1 MSKVF
6 CVLRNKAFKQKA
18 KQLNISEAA
27 LDRIVFNY
35 INQVG
40 NADAFPPDDYIMSE
54 YSPVNV
60 VSRED
65 LPYALDVWNQLFSE
79 DQTFLSIQEA
89 MDAMAEAQQYFKE
102 EAVVIQPLYGGQ
114 YKVIVGKPQLPTKVP
129 PAKVMFQ
136 KTLESQRGIL
146 ASIKHPFKSW
156 SRNISGQLALLKRK
170 GVDDVI
176 LEQFKLALSQ
186 DPSNANLT
194 PMALFNKIVQQ
205 KVDYIEQA
213 YQEYFNLKAIP
224 ELEDHLAKFLKR
236 YNFEIRKEE
245 MSTLFED
252 GVLGAVDLLNK
263 VIYIAKEGRNAITFP
278 EEFAHAF
285 VELMGAVH
293 KSSYSKDYPTFKD
306 YSFLVDKVE
315 NTSIY
320 KRVFEQYKT
329 TYLDAQGNPDI
340 ETIKKE
346 AIGQALAAAIVDNWK
361 TQHEPEEK
369 GFWAALKRFFNAILN
384 TFKDAEYFSFDTLI
398 NKMADEIVKGD
409 YSRLEKLDA
418 TDYSLVEYSETIRN
432 QNSLDGGLAFGMIKD
447 FSDSGSIITGSLSY
461 RAQGRVYR
469 GQLDG
474 LHDIDMI
481 IPQSVHGIDL
491 HSPELKEALA
501 LCTYRNMR
509 PLKEFLLKHDY
520 FKQIEAKY
528 SKALS
533 ASEQEMM
540 DIKKRAQADGTFMLA
555 PNGKPTNLTE
565 RQWLQVR
572 TKAFKK
578 WFGDWERYAPKNV
591 KSNLIS
597 PEGDINWEYFESII
611 DAYHNGQP
619 DALFSKGRY
628 TLATRPENHFEG
640 EGNTLNHIKFVTQTM
655 LDLFE
660 GKYDMDLPFVSEARA
675 SLKNQKDLMVLA
687 AMFHDAAKPYRHGD
701 IHGWES
707 ADILRDVIGIDYDNR
722 LAEWAIRHHMAMP
735 FSHKADFVA
744 SNLEAV
750 EIAKNMARDAM
761 RIGIDAQTAI
771 NAFVLIN
778 SADIINNRDISVE
791 DNWAK
796 KAQAQGINRYGEDI
810 SVKNV
815 LSIELNEKVKLL
827 KQAFEAVKDEDFGDT
842 AYNYANQERFDYVA
856 FPEGGRQDKK
866 LPYLR
871 NNESNTASKVVDEN
885 GEPLVVYHGSDS
897 KEITSF
903 NINTPNLRAFTSI
916 LDKKFYFMDSKKD
929 ALSYIN
935 EKYETLAYAMQ
946 RYDNVGIDWEGVLG
960 PDSDKDDLIKW
971 YAKELDVSVEDILK
985 ARELMNQYGD
995 VVKRSEDFEDYLYPV
1010 FLNLRNPVI
1019 IDANERQIIDL
1030 TDEEKKA
1037 INKAQD
1043 AIVKRVNE
1051 AVYSSYVGQIVN
1063 DFLTNNP
1070 NNIKSAVSNSGEF
1083 SIQNNDIYD
1092 PIDYQG
1098 SAFSFFNVI
1107 ANSTDDYIT
1116 VSAVYSPYNPELARK
1131 FMSLEGSYN
1140 DRLDK
1145 FTDKERQQIYLFDFF
1160 IKSDD
1165 STPYTTTEDGIK
1177 ISTYQTSFIE
1187 KLKMGR
1193 AKDVFDYQR
1202 WKTYDAYKSKKL
1214 SSKVMYQKQIQ
1225 YNKEQQDAI
1234 DAMAQHIQDVVQ
1246 GKTDQKF
1253 FTLQGKAGTGKT
1265 TCIDGLV
1272 KKYREQTGSMYRPLI
1287 LGGALSWEATNNLKR
1302 KVSNPGRATL
1312 EFKSLASMLG
1322 MIENV
1327 DGEFVKVE
1335 GRTAPA
1341 DLANLII
1348 IDECSQITEEHLDLI
1363 EKAISGRNV
1372 AVIFAGDPGQT
1383 PPIRSKKSRV
1393 ADDELSPVFTDS
1405 SIPKVQLTQR
1415 VRQGEESPLLDYADK
1430 YWNYAMGLTDEFP
1443 TNEGEKSIVTDKG
1456 ALIFQ
1461 RSDVDVIAQTEQLW
1475 YEGRGDDSNPI
1486 GNPYLVRIVPF
1497 RTNTDKAKKAT
1508 TAVYNDRVREL
1519 FYGEKEVATGR
1530 IYNGDSIIFTTNYDQ
1545 KLTNSTLAKVN
1556 KIGEPRP
1563 YELPHLFNSKIINEL
1578 LDSGEIGELNL
1589 QAVMVQDATITY
1601 IGQDGKPTTAT
1612 VTLIVPTAAN
1622 ISNFKSNIS
1631 KIYNTFKSFYYSQD
1645 AALRNLAF
1653 LYKEYRDSV
1662 GQVQFAHSIGVHKAQ
1677 GSTYDVSI
1685 VDANDI
1691 MSISAKNVSLRSK
1704 ARAIYTA
1711 LTRASNVTV
1720 VITDDTNEDTIY
1732 TDIKAINDRIN
1743 QAKKGQAEG
1752 QFVPATEKAYYGK
1765 KVTKKDA
1772 KARVTNSNK
1781 SSAGTQEYT
1790 FLSAEDLKIA
1800 QGDSAGKI
1808 TRKTTKKSEDA
1819 SKKKFASKKQENV
1832 YNEVVGV
1839 LEEAA
1844 SHIEFFGEGDDH
1856 YYEIDGKRTD
1866 YSMSEFATFL
1876 RHDGK
1881 LSKKNIGEWG
1891 TPSGTLGTGADDILR
1906 DYFMGQ
1912 LKDHYPNFTETQL
1925 NRFVNESITK
1935 FKKELERIFGKGYVV
1950 ITDPEILKVAAKIE
1964 YKGTTYSVAGTMDM
1978 LVIDSKGKVN
1988 VVDFKTKRANSEEEY
2003 DQSKI
2008 DQYTFQTSLYL
2019 NSIGVDESKKGRT
2032 VIVQFNQYYPSVAKV
2047 DYARNDKIAG
2057 GKYKGVL
2064 LFREKNAKGNYY
2076 PITEISSY
2084 QDKKGREF
2092 EYSAQDLVRDRNVG
2106 YRAAEFYE
2114 MDETKWQR
2122 LSPKDMSIQ
2131 MTPYVPGTTVFAQ
2144 NKQTAR
2150 STRKKSA
2157 NQEKAAK
2164 TGQGVNNFARYKN
2177 SSVQSEDFYTAVRD
2191 GEITAI
2197 TKALNGDY
2205 FASLKVGD
2213 VLELH
2218 NQNRTKSILV
2228 RITKVNDDDTLA
2240 GFSDAE
2246 WSNWDTRNGINE
2258 QYYNEI
2264 LDGNNNTLAE
2274 FQFEYV
2280 EGSYSEE
2287 DQEESQPEAATQST
2301 TKRQTTAEPSTTGE
2315 TATQINKKKATRG
2328 ASAAMDMYY
2337 NGNQRDEVTS
2347 KSTLMA
2353 IVNGERTATTRH
2365 KHIEFWKRWKRG
2377 DVVELHDK
2385 AGRSILVRITK
2396 AAKALPKNIGRAAI
2410 VSWSKKE
2417 GWSEEYFEEKILP
2430 LLKEGQEVVQVE
2442 FQYIKDSYL
2451 SDKKLETTQPEVQKG
2466 TRKTSAKSTTAAK
2479 DFDSHFTESRG
2490 GYPVRTDENA
2500 EWSDI
2505 TLGMGIDFTTNG
2517 EFRTAEAAGA
2527 IVDRKEK
2534 TIKPAG
2540 KYLQM
2545 EFYIGSPQN
2554 DGELTPNYSAL
2565 DKVVSKAKKLGKPI
2579 KLNIGGNGIYTFKD
2593 STQEDVNEGVLAA
2606 LKYLIDKG
2614 VQIEE
2619 VRSGGQSGVD
2629 EAGILAAQSLG
2640 LPWSVH
2646 APKGWQFLDA
2656 NKKSVYGEEK
2666 FKARFM
2672 SSSQRAATNR
2682 KSTQSQESSDLD
2694 DLEWTKVGDRQIAII
2709 DTDYTKE
2716 TPTDNPD
2723 TDFVFTEN
2731 AQAAAVVYNDTDE
2744 QKRLDDE
2751 YELWYP
2757 GDESNM
2763 FGLKLNVTSKGNQ
2776 SGIRMS
2782 DDSTFNSNA
2791 YGVIVKKFQQNQQGK
2806 FVMEEGFFHDTPE
2819 DRAMFEAYNKRFFDL
2834 LDASDNEY
2842 IVFPQQMALGK
2853 SGLPLE
2859 FAKWLKSELES
2870 RYNLICEIAPAK
2882 VNGFFGLKIRGV
2894 GETVQ
2899 EDEMEFVL
2907 KQRKAREAELES
2919 ARPLATYKSE
2929 FFDLE
2934 FSNDENKF
2942 YTQIATVKPVMDS
2955 DTLGNTVR
2963 DQVKQLLASLPM
2975 SALIQID
2982 SSEIHANT
2990 VLLIEALLKD
3000 KSAHMIPGEGTEVVL
3015 DSNSQAYEFAK
3026 NSKYKDLPFDK
3037 DTGTLTIPK
3046 FTLGYTQQEI
3056 KERQEMDE
3064 LLDSDLFTASE
3075 LRDLSKSAIFRLSA
3089 VISELQADSNN
3100 WDKYFPNKEKVDLTG
3115 MSRVEVIRE
3124 VGLGNLL
3131 AAVRDVFFDF
3141 ESENS
3146 EVSLDIPFEV
3156 LDKMEFIK
3164 NHWQSFIQLGYDV
3177 LARAESIAFDSKH
3190 NVKDIDYVSSYY
3202 DYTEGQTEEEIAEFY
3217 GDSLESW
3224 QVGFRSVGAFSSLS
3238 QLIKNTFYQVYK
3250 VDEQGNPILN
3260 EFGLKESI
3268 SPQELVATLLYFL
3281 KDCRTMSQMITALEE
3296 RQEDTPWV
3304 GQILDKLNSSD
3315 EQFKSQFYT
3324 NFRKYFQKY
3333 AIVYMKKGVPTLKV
3347 INEKESIEQQLV
3359 EFKAKNAVYEQGD
3372 FHLRNQDGTVSKKW
3386 LRELGEVQKALS
3398 SYNSRFTDSRYR
3410 GDKFQ
3415 KRFTAKELDNI
3426 EKQVLSLLDA
3436 LNLEV
3441 PEKVML
3447 RKALFNI
3454 ERFKKLRDSL
3464 GAKGGLLGT
3473 LKNWSEKGITAWE
3486 EQGEEYNNFIQ
3497 DVTNILNI
3505 VFYEKDIQLDSV
3517 SYQHG
3522 KMHYSYVLPSYLS
3535 RTISNLSQEGL
3546 TAQEYGEFMKN
3557 QFRQYGFFYTE
3568 GKAGKEGRYRLG
3580 WLERLKDPKARKAL
3594 KHIVSL
3600 DHLGKEYKEKSP
3612 CEYYSSLLS
3621 HYLYSK
3627 DLAYFRVP
3635 ILGNKPSEEY
3645 IRFEK
3650 ITDNY
3655 EAVITDWLFET
3666 LKQEADR
3673 IRAVKQRAEYA
3684 KKHPEIKIKN
3694 FDGKNGLRFNF
3705 LDFMQPYY
3713 DGTYKS
3719 TQEYQE
3725 ANSDTRKELDKFAK
3739 ILSIYV
3745 DNTRKLTAD
3754 QQTQFP
3760 ELFADVLKLCMENKF
3775 KEALKDYEAVG
3786 FISYRN
3792 GFKVLDHKGVTE
3804 GLLREFFWNDFYA
3817 SINITQIL
3825 LTDIAYYKN
3834 TEDLQKRLPQVH
3846 APGRMAN
3853 IEALDIWDEND
3864 PNAEIRKYTDGYE
3877 RTMYLK
3883 DRIDKADILINLD
3896 KALNNIE
3903 RTIKD
3908 KEELAGFRELRKFIL
3923 ETFSKVN
3930 MTDAQ
3935 GYSCPTSYRK
3945 KLAIFGD
3952 WTKEMETLYRKLIS
3966 DEAMTGEDIAQAI
3979 NVLWEPLKP
3988 FVYSQ
3993 IPKPGYNSVLPTI
4006 KVGVQNKNSEYVLL
4020 LAEAI
4025 MRKGN
4030 QPNKLSAIYKFM
4042 EDSQRDASGRPTGKG
4057 IDTIQFESTV
4067 KTGLMG
4073 VIDINGLTTE
4083 EEVYNA
4089 LQTAAGYDRDT
4100 DSYSK
4105 DYVHEIPF
4113 DDYIIQ
4119 QNVPSHFR
4127 KHSQGEGSQ
4136 VRILNVSDIPF
4147 LGENGEPNTISF
4159 DFGVDGEGKPQQHTM
4174 TVQEAIEEYCT
4185 LHAENI
4191 EESGQE
4197 VLRRFNIQAVDSR
4210 ARNIAL
4216 SRVLR
4221 QAILK
4226 DGRLGADMLWAC
4238 DTNKF
4243 GEFNI
4248 PLSDPIHCSRI
4259 QQLLNSIIKNDINK
4273 QKIAGGP
4280 LVQVTSFGTS
4290 DDLQVRYKTTSGQ
4303 ILLTEKEFYS
4313 KSMPTD
4319 YKTNSYKN
4327 PQGYDTYEEYIE
4339 DQSGVAYFEAYV
4351 PIWDEDLIKD
4361 FAGEDNDGNTII
4373 DVEKIR
4379 KKYPKM
4385 LEMMG
4390 YRIPTESKYSMVPI
4404 RVKGFLPV
4412 NSEGIMLPA
4421 EITSFSGSD
4430 FDVDKL
4436 YVMLYKFKRVV
4447 KEMGKESI
4455 VTYEEVTE
4463 GRDGRNNKILSIA
4476 RALLASPYTARQ
4488 FSTPGNFE
4496 TPKKLGYLI
4505 SYVQQ
4510 SNKVTTKSYNE
4521 AKSKD
4526 VDTLKDLNYKSKNL
4540 LFNNVQVQFH
4550 TQNMVAAQLIGVFA
4564 LANVSHAFISLYN
4577 ERCRANNSD
4586 STKKP
4591 MEPAKIH
4598 IPNGYEFTLDGYEM
4612 SGDVIIDDMMTLD
4625 RRDMISSNLAA
4636 LLASSVDAV
4645 KDPILNLININ
4656 MDTVNPIIAL
4666 LRLGFNLEQV
4676 SLLCSQPIIRK
4687 VINEFNVRKAQAGKN
4702 KKVYLST
4709 VISDQLS
4716 ALCDKDDRLKGIHKI
4731 DLSSEDLIAN
4741 LVDQNT
4747 PTSRQVAY
4755 ATLKLWERATEI
4767 AKTFR
4772 NITHMTSYNSI
4783 SSAVGPFAYNT
4794 AMLREKQN
4802 VYKRDSTIL
4811 KGTRAAIN
4819 NPILLSFMK
4828 VADNVEQLILGGNM
4842 AQASDSFNQTFSILS
4857 EALGG
4862 YMEES
4867 TAREFTDFYMA
4878 YFTNTGPSKNVF
4890 TLSADNRGSLLFD
4903 FPKWFAIHKHEF
4915 QDNAF
4920 VRAIRYTEDD
4930 QNELPYLKLETRR
4943 YSYEQ
4948 VEDLKKA
4955 WTQLF
4960 KEGGVKRDLAI
4971 TLAEYCFFRGTF
4983 GFNPMTFI
4991 NLLPSTIKLGLPGYV
5006 ENLQNPSRELTENQK
5021 MAIVIQFLLHH
5032 KELLGRDFGAFSY
5045 YKKQVIQDLGNGR
5058 YKMSMVDPNGPKDRS
5073 LTLKPGAGNLITVF
5087 SGIPYLKVEEDPVA
5101 HTVTLQRVNF
5111 LGGEGLGIEVST
5123 DELVPETIFASG
5135 TEADN
5140 FTGLSEEEFSNPA
5153 YNLSEKQRE
5162 EQLMKQT
5169 FARIY
5174 EEVKSGSSK
5183 RGSNKVII
5191 TSELTEKD
5199 AFKIVKQVI
5208 SKADV
5213 GESLTTQE
5221 VQDRAKKLYEE
5232 TIKTKKE
5239 TNSCG

>member
-18 KQLNISEAA
+18 KQLDISEAA

-40 NADAFPPDDYIMSE
+40 NADAFPPDNYIMSE

-102 EAVVIQPLYGGQ
+102 EAAVIQPLYNGQ

-129 PAKVMFQ
+129 SSKVLFQ
-136 KTLESQRGIL
+136 KTLENQRYIL
-146 ASIKHPFKSW
+146 ASVKHPFKSW
-156 SRNISGQLALLKRK
+156 SRNINGQLALLKRK

-176 LEQFKLALSQ
+176 LEQFRLALSQ
-186 DPSNANLT
+186 DPKNANLT
-194 PMALFNKIVQQ
+194 PAALFNKIVQQ

-224 ELEDHLAKFLKR
+224 ALEQHLENFLKK
-236 YNFEIRKEE
+236 YNFEIRRED

-252 GVLGAVDLLNK
+252 GVLGAIDLLNK
-263 VIYIAKEGRNAITFP
+263 VIYVAKEGRNAITFP

-306 YSFLVDKVE
+306 YSFLFDSVE
-315 NTSIY
+315 HTAIY

-329 TYLDAQGNPDI
+329 TYLNEQGDPDI

-361 TQHEPEEK
+361 AQHEPEEK

-418 TDYSLVEYSETIRN
+418 TDYSLVEYSETIRS
-432 QNSLDGGLAFGMIKD
+432 QNSIDNGLAFGMIKD
-447 FSDSGSIITGSLSY
+447 FSDSGGIITGSLSY

-469 GQLDG
+469 GQMDG

-491 HSPELKEALA
+491 NSEELKNALA
-501 LCTYRNMR
+501 ACSYRNMQ
-509 PLKEFLLKHDY
+509 PLKEYLLKHDY

-540 DIKKRAQADGTFMLA
+540 DIKKKAQANGTFMLA

-572 TKAFKK
+572 TKAFKA
-578 WFGDWERYAPKNV
+578 WFGDWERYAPKNARN
-591 KSNLIS
+591 NLIS
-597 PEGDINWEYFESII
+597 TDGDINWEYFESLM
-611 DAYHNGQP
+611 ANYHNGQP
-619 DALFSKGRY
+619 DSMFSKGRY
-628 TLATRPENHFEG
+628 TLATRPEKHFEG

-707 ADILRDVIGIDYDNR
+707 ADILRDVIGIDYNNR

-744 SNLEAV
+744 SNPEAV
-750 EIAKNMARDAM
+750 EVAKNMARDAM
-761 RIGIDAQTAI
+761 RVGIDAQTAI

-796 KAQAQGINRYGEDI
+796 KAQVQGINRYGEDI

-815 LSIELNEKVKLL
+815 LSIELNEKVALL

-842 AYNYANQERFDYVA
+842 AYNYANQERFDYAA

-866 LPYLR
+866 LPFLH
-871 NNESNTASKVVDEN
+871 NNENNGASKVVDKN

-897 KEITSF
+897 KEIQAFDLS
-903 NINTPNLRAFTSI
+903 TPNLRAFTGT
-916 LDKKFYFMDSKKD
+916 LNKKFYFMDSKKD

-946 RYDNVGIDWEGVLG
+946 RYETAGVDWEEVLG

-1019 IDANERQIIDL
+1019 IDANGRQIIDL
-1030 TDEEKKA
+1030 ADEEKKA
-1037 INKAQD
+1037 VNGAQD
-1043 AIVKRVNE
+1043 VIIKRVNE
-1051 AVYSSYVGQIVN
+1051 AVYSSYVEQIVD
-1063 DFLTNNP
+1063 DFLTDNP

-1098 SAFSFFNVI
+1098 SAFNFFNVI

-1116 VSAVYSPYNPELARK
+1116 VSAVYSPYNPELARR
-1131 FMSLEGSYN
+1131 FMSLEGSYS

-1160 IKSDD
+1160 LKPND
-1165 STPYTTTEDGIK
+1165 STPYITTDDGVRM
-1177 ISTYQTSFIE
+1177 STYQTSFVE

-1225 YNKEQQDAI
+1225 YNKEQQEAI
-1234 DAMAQHIQDVVQ
+1234 DKMAQHIQDVLQ
-1246 GKTDQKF
+1246 GKTDQRF

-1265 TCIDGLV
+1265 TCIDGLI
-1272 KKYREQTGSMYRPLI
+1272 KKYREQTGKI
-1287 LGGALSWEATNNLKR
+1287 LYPTVIGGAISWEATNNLRR
-1302 KVSNPGRATL
+1302 KVSNPGRTNL
-1312 EFKSLASMLG
+1312 EFCSLASMLG
-1322 MIENV
+1322 MVENS
-1327 DGEFVKVE
+1327 DGEFIEAE
-1335 GRTAPA
+1335 GRKK
-1341 DLANLII
+1341 LIENANLVI
-1348 IDECSQITEEHLDLI
+1348 IDECSQINEDQFELI
-1363 EKAISGRNV
+1363 KQIANTNNIP
-1372 AVIFAGDPGQT
+1372 VIFAGDPGQT
-1383 PPIRSKKSRV
+1383 PPIRKENSPIPE
-1393 ADDELSPVFTDS
+1393 DTLSPTFTDT
-1405 SIPKVQLTQR
+1405 SIPRVQLKTR
-1415 VRQGEESPLLDYADK
+1415 VRQGEQSPLLDYADK
-1430 YWNYAMGLTDEFP
+1430 YWNYAMGLSDEFP
-1443 TNEGEKSIVTDKG
+1443 TNEDMKSIINDNG

-1461 RSDVDVIAQTEQLW
+1461 RDSIDIVAQTEQLW
-1475 YEGRGDDSNPI
+1475 HEARGTDDNPI

-1497 RTNTDKAKKAT
+1497 RTDPNKAKKAT
-1508 TAVYNDRVREL
+1508 TLIYNDRVREL
-1519 FYGEKEVATGR
+1519 FYGDKKVSSQQILE
-1530 IYNGDSIIFTTNYDQ
+1530 GDSIVFTANYNDHIS
-1545 KLTNSTLAKVN
+1545 NSTLAKIN
-1556 KIGEPRP
+1556 SISEPEEYTPAEIFDNQEIQRLI
-1563 YELPHLFNSKIINEL
+1563 EE
-1578 LDSGEIGELNL
+1578 GEINPLNL
-1589 QAVMVQDATITY
+1589 APVLMQTAVITF
-1601 IGQDGKPTTAT
+1601 INSEGKTQQTLIKLLVPTTT
-1612 VTLIVPTAAN
+1612 N
-1622 ISNFKSNIS
+1622 IRNYENNRSI
-1631 KIYNTFKSFYYSQD
+1631 IYNTFKPFYGSKD
-1645 AALRNLAF
+1645 RSIRNLAF
-1653 LYKEYRDSV
+1653 LWKNYRDGL
-1662 GQVQFAHSIGVHKAQ
+1662 GQVQFSHSIGVHKAQ
-1677 GSTYDVSI
+1677 GSTYDISI
-1685 VDANDI
+1685 VDVNDI
-1691 MSISAKNVSLRSK
+1691 MQANPKEISLRTK

-1711 LTRASNVTV
+1711 LTRASNVTI

-1752 QFVPATEKAYYGK
+1752 KFVPATEKAYYGS
-1765 KVTKKDA
+1765 KVTKTEA
-1772 KARVTNSNK
+1772 KKRVKNSNTSK
-1781 SSAGTQEYT
+1781 SASSENV
-1790 FLSAEDLKIA
+1790 FLTPEQIQTL
-1800 QGDSAGKI
+1800 QGDSAGKVS
-1808 TRKTTKKSEDA
+1808 RKVTTAKKEGTTKV
-1819 SKKKFASKKQENV
+1819 KFVSKKQEST
-1832 YNEVVGV
+1832 YNEVINM
-1839 LEEAA
+1839 LEEAS
-1844 SHIEFFGEGDDH
+1844 SHIEFFGEGTDH
-1856 YYEIDGKRTD
+1856 YYKVDGVTNHL
-1866 YSMSEFATFL
+1866 SVSEFASFL
-1876 RHDGK
+1876 LTGE
-1881 LSKKNIGEWG
+1881 KKKDYGVWG
-1891 TPSGTLGTGADDILR
+1891 LPANTLGTGVDDILR
-1906 DYFMGQ
+1906 DYFMGKVKKQ
-1912 LKDHYPNFTETQL
+1912 YPNFTEKQL
-1925 NRFVNESITK
+1925 DDFINKSIVK
-1935 FKKELERIFGKGYVV
+1935 FKKELERIFGKGYIA
-1950 ITDPEILKVAAKIE
+1950 ITDPDILKVAANVE
-1964 YKGTTYSVAGTMDM
+1964 YKGQKYLVAGTMDM
-1978 LVIDSKGKVN
+1978 LVIDSKGRVN
-1988 VVDFKTKRANSEEEY
+1988 VVDFKTKRANKDNDY
-2003 DQSKI
+2003 DTEKI
-2008 DQYTFQTSLYL
+2008 DQYTVQTSLYMNFL
-2019 NSIGVDESKKGRT
+2019 NIDKSKRGIN
-2032 VIVQFNQYYPSVAKV
+2032 VIAQFNHYYPNASLV
-2047 DYARNDKIAG
+2047 DYARNDKIDK

-2064 LFREKNAKGNYY
+2064 LFREKNKKGNYY

-2114 MDETKWQR
+2114 MDETKWYK
-2122 LSPKDMSIQ
+2122 LSPEDMSIQ
-2131 MTPYVPGTTVFAQ
+2131 ITPYVPGTTVLAQ

-2150 STRKKSA
+2150 STRKKSV
-2157 NQEKAAK
+2157 NQEKATK
-2164 TGQGVNNFARYKN
+2164 TGQGVNNFAKYKN
-2177 SSVQSEDFYTAVRD
+2177 SSVQSEDFFTAVRD

-2218 NQNRTKSILV
+2218 NQNKTKSVLV
-2228 RITKVNDDDTLA
+2228 RVTKVNDDDTLA

-2246 WSNWDTRNGINE
+2246 WSNWDARNGISE

-2287 DQEESQPEAATQST
+2287 GEEESQPEATTQST
-2301 TKRQTTAEPSTTGE
+2301 VKRQTTTEPSTTGE
-2315 TATQINKKKATRG
+2315 TATQINTKKATRG
-2328 ASAAMDMYY
+2328 ASATMDMYY

-2365 KHIEFWKRWKRG
+2365 KHIEFWKKWKRG
-2377 DVVELHDK
+2377 DIVELHDK

-2396 AAKALPKNIGRAAI
+2396 AAKALPKNISKAAI
-2410 VSWSKKE
+2410 ASWSKKE
-2417 GWSEEYFEEKILP
+2417 GWSKEYFEEKILP
-2430 LLKEGQEVVQVE
+2430 LLKEGQEVVQIE
-2442 FQYIKDSYL
+2442 FQYVKDSYL
-2451 SDKKLETTQPEVQKG
+2451 SDKKLEAPKSEVQKG
-2466 TRKTSAKSTTAAK
+2466 TRKTSAKSTTATK

-2527 IVDRKEK
+2527 IVDRNKK

-2545 EFYIGSPQN
+2545 EFDIGTPQN
-2554 DGELTPNYSAL
+2554 EGELIPNYSAL

-2629 EAGILAAQSLG
+2629 EAGILAAQSLD

-2672 SSSQRAATNR
+2672 NSSQKAATNR
-2682 KSTQSQESSDLD
+2682 KSAQSQESSDLD

-2709 DTDYTKE
+2709 DADYTKE
-2716 TPTDNPD
+2716 TPIDNPD

-2744 QKRLDDE
+2744 QQRLDDE

-2791 YGVIVKKFQQNQQGK
+2791 YGVVVKKFQQNQQGK

-2834 LDASDNEY
+2834 LDASNNEY

-2870 RYNLICEIAPAK
+2870 RYNLVCEIAPAK
-2882 VNGFFGLKIRGV
+2882 VNGFFGLKIQGV

-2907 KQRKAREAELES
+2907 KQRKVREAELES

-3015 DSNSQAYEFAK
+3015 DPDSQAYEFAK

-3037 DTGTLTIPK
+3037 NTGTLTIPK

-3089 VISELQADSNN
+3089 VISELQADSNT

-3115 MSRVEVIRE
+3115 MSRVELIRE

-3177 LARAESIAFDSKH
+3177 LARAESIAFDNKH

-3202 DYTEGQTEEEIAEFY
+3202 NYTGGQTEEEIAEFY

-3304 GQILDKLNSSD
+3304 GQILDKLSSSD

-3347 INEKESIEQQLV
+3347 INEKESIEQQLA

-3372 FHLRNQDGTVSKKW
+3372 FHLRNQDGTVSKIS
-3386 LRELGEVQKALS
+3386 LRELGKVQKALS
-3398 SYNSRFTDSRYR
+3398 SYNSRFTDSKYR

-3415 KRFTAKELDNI
+3415 QRFTETELKDI
-3426 EKQVLSLLDA
+3426 ETQVLQLLDI

-3464 GAKGGLLGT
+3464 GAKGGLLET

-3497 DVTNILNI
+3497 DVTNVLNI

-3535 RTISNLSQEGL
+3535 RTISSLSQEGL

-3568 GKAGKEGRYRLG
+3568 GKAGKEGKYRLG

-3621 HYLYSK
+3621 HYLYSN

-3650 ITDNY
+3650 ITNNY
-3655 EAVITDWLFET
+3655 ETVITDWLFET

-3713 DGTYKS
+3713 DGTYKN

-3739 ILSIYV
+3739 ILNTYV
-3745 DNTRKLTAD
+3745 DNTRKLTTD

-3760 ELFADVLKLCMENKF
+3760 ELFADVLRLCMENRF
-3775 KEALKDYEAVG
+3775 KVALKDYEDVG
-3786 FISYRN
+3786 FVSRRN

-3825 LTDIAYYKN
+3825 LTDTAYYKN

-3923 ETFSKVN
+3923 TTFSKVN

-3966 DEAMTGEDIAQAI
+3966 NEAMTGEDIAQAI

-4042 EDSQRDASGRPTGKG
+4042 EDSQRDENGRPTGKG

-4136 VRILNVSDIPF
+4136 VRILSISDIPF
-4147 LGENGEPNTISF
+4147 LGENGQPNTISF
-4159 DFGVDGEGKPQQHTM
+4159 DFGIDGEGKPQQYTM
-4174 TVQEAIEEYCT
+4174 TVQEAVEEYCA

-4216 SRVLR
+4216 SRVLK

-4243 GEFNI
+4243 GEFNV

-4273 QKIAGGP
+4273 QKVAGGP

-4319 YKTNSYKN
+4319 YGTNSYKN

-4339 DQSGVAYFEAYV
+4339 DQAGVAYFEAYV

-4361 FAGEDNDGNTII
+4361 FSTTDAQGNTVI
-4373 DVEKIR
+4373 DVEAIR
-4379 KKYPKM
+4379 QKYPKM

-4447 KEMGKESI
+4447 KKMGKNSV

-4496 TPKKLGYLI
+4496 APKKLGYLI

-4510 SNKVTTKSYNE
+4510 SDKVTVDSYNE
-4521 AKSKD
+4521 AKGKD

-4586 STKKP
+4586 SNKKP

-4716 ALCDKDDRLKGIHKI
+4716 TLCDKDDRLKGIHKI

-4755 ATLKLWERATEI
+4755 ATLKLWERAIEI

-4802 VYKRDSTIL
+4802 AYKRDSTIL

-4828 VADNVEQLILGGNM
+4828 VADNVEQLVLGGNM
-4842 AQASDSFNQTFSILS
+4842 AQASDSFNETFSILS

-4878 YFTNTGPSKNVF
+4878 YFTNNGPTGRVF
-4890 TLSADNRGSLLFD
+4890 DLSADNRAALLYD

-4915 QDNAF
+4915 EDNAF
-4920 VRAIRYTEDD
+4920 IRAIRYTEDD

-4948 VEDLKKA
+4948 VEDLKRA
-4955 WTQLF
+4955 WAQLF
-4960 KEGGVKRDLAI
+4960 KEGGTRRDLAI
-4971 TLAEYCFFRGTF
+4971 FLAEYCFFRGTF

-5006 ENLQNPSRELTENQK
+5006 ENLQDPSRKLTENQK

-5073 LTLKPGAGNLITVF
+5073 LTLKPGAGNLVTVF
-5087 SGIPYLKVEEDPVA
+5087 SGIPYLKVEEDPIA

-5123 DELVPETIFASG
+5123 DELVPETVFASG

-5162 EQLMKQT
+5162 ERLMRQT

-5221 VQDRAKKLYEE
+5221 VQDRAKELYEE
-5232 TIKTKKE
+5232 TLKTKKE
-5239 TNSCG
+5239 INSCG

>member
-40 NADAFPPDDYIMSE
+40 NADAFPSDDYIMSE

-102 EAVVIQPLYGGQ
+102 EAAVIQPLYNGQ

-129 PAKVMFQ
+129 SSKVLFQ
-136 KTLESQRGIL
+136 KTLENQRYIL
-146 ASIKHPFKSW
+146 ASVKHPFKSW
-156 SRNISGQLALLKRK
+156 SRNINGQLALLKRK

-176 LEQFKLALSQ
+176 LEQFRLALSQ
-186 DPSNANLT
+186 DPKNANLT
-194 PMALFNKIVQQ
+194 PAALFNKIVQQ

-224 ELEDHLAKFLKR
+224 ALEQHLENFLKK
-236 YNFEIRKEE
+236 YNFEIRRED

-252 GVLGAVDLLNK
+252 GVLGAIDLLNK
-263 VIYIAKEGRNAITFP
+263 VIYVAKEGRNAITFP

-306 YSFLVDKVE
+306 YSFLFDSVE
-315 NTSIY
+315 HTAIY
-320 KRVFEQYKT
+320 KRVFDQYKT
-329 TYLDAQGNPDI
+329 TYLNEQGDPDI

-361 TQHEPEEK
+361 AQHEPEEK
-369 GFWAALKRFFNAILN
+369 GFWAALKRLFNAILS

-418 TDYSLVEYSETIRN
+418 TDYSLVEYSETLRN

-447 FSDSGSIITGSLSY
+447 FSDDGSIITGSLSY

-491 HSPELKEALA
+491 HSQELREALA
-501 LCTYRNMR
+501 ACSYRNMQ
-509 PLKEFLLKHDY
+509 PLKDFLLKHPY
-520 FKQIEAKY
+520 FKKIEKKY
-528 SKALS
+528 NKVPVTL
-533 ASEQEMM
+533 
-540 DIKKRAQADGTFMLA
+540 DMLI
-555 PNGKPTNLTE
+555 NQKGE
-565 RQWLQVR
+565 I
-572 TKAFKK
+572 
-578 WFGDWERYAPKNV
+578 DWK
-591 KSNLIS
+591 
-597 PEGDINWEYFESII
+597 YFESIL
-611 DAYHNGQP
+611 DEYHNSQP
-619 DALFSKGRY
+619 DSMFAKGRY
-628 TLATRPENHFEG
+628 TLATRPENHYVE
-640 EGNTLNHIKFVTQTM
+640 EKNTLNHIKFVTQTM
-655 LDLFE
+655 LNLFE

-675 SLKNQKDLMVLA
+675 SLQNQKDLMVLA

-707 ADILRDVIGIDYDNR
+707 ADILRDVIGIDYNNR

-735 FSHKADFVA
+735 FSHKADFVI
-744 SNLEAV
+744 SNPEAV
-750 EIAKNMARDAM
+750 EVAKNMARDAM

-771 NAFVLIN
+771 NAFILIN
-778 SADIINNRDISVE
+778 AADIINGRDLSVE

-796 KAQAQGINRYGEDI
+796 KALAQGITRYGEDI

-815 LSIELNEKVKLL
+815 LSIELNEKAELL
-827 KQAFEAVKDEDFGDT
+827 KYAFKQVKDEDFGDT
-842 AYNYANQERFDYVA
+842 EYNYAHQERFSYTA
-856 FPEGGRQDKK
+856 YPEGGREDNE
-866 LPYLR
+866 LPYLG
-871 NNESNTASKVVDEN
+871 NT
-885 GEPLVVYHGSDS
+885 G
-897 KEITSF
+897 
-903 NINTPNLRAFTSI
+903 
-916 LDKKFYFMDSKKD
+916 
-929 ALSYIN
+929 
-935 EKYETLAYAMQ
+935 
-946 RYDNVGIDWEGVLG
+946 
-960 PDSDKDDLIKW
+960 
-971 YAKELDVSVEDILK
+971 
-985 ARELMNQYGD
+985 
-995 VVKRSEDFEDYLYPV
+995 
-1010 FLNLRNPVI
+1010 
-1019 IDANERQIIDL
+1019 
-1030 TDEEKKA
+1030 
-1037 INKAQD
+1037 
-1043 AIVKRVNE
+1043 
-1051 AVYSSYVGQIVN
+1051 VN
-1063 DFLTNNP
+1063 DTFN
-1070 NNIKSAVSNSGEF
+1070 
-1083 SIQNNDIYD
+1083 
-1092 PIDYQG
+1092 QG
-1098 SAFSFFNVI
+1098 AGFKFFNVI

-1116 VSAVYSPYNPELARK
+1116 VSAVYSPHNPELAKK
-1131 FMSLEGSYN
+1131 FMSLEGSYS

-1145 FTDKERQQIYLFDFF
+1145 FTNQERQQIYLFDFF
-1160 IKSDD
+1160 LKLDD
-1165 STPYTTTEDGIK
+1165 STPYITTDDGIK
-1177 ISTYQTSFIE
+1177 LSTYQTSFAE

-1193 AKDVFDYQR
+1193 AKDVYDYQMWR
-1202 WKTYDAYKSKKL
+1202 TYDKYKSDRL

-1225 YNKEQQDAI
+1225 YNKEQQEAI
-1234 DAMAQHIQDVVQ
+1234 DKMAQHIQDVVQ

-1272 KKYREQTGSMYRPLI
+1272 KKYREQTSSMYRPLI

-1327 DGEFVKVE
+1327 DGEFVKME
-1335 GRTAPA
+1335 GRTAPV

-1363 EKAISGRNV
+1363 KKAISGKNV
-1372 AVIFAGDPGQT
+1372 AVIFAGDPGQI
-1383 PPIRSKKSRV
+1383 PPIRSKKSGV
-1393 ADDELSPVFTDS
+1393 ADDELSPVFTDP
-1405 SIPKVQLTQR
+1405 SIPKAQLTQR

-1519 FYGEKEVATGR
+1519 FFGEKEVATGR
-1530 IYNGDSIIFTTNYDQ
+1530 IYDGDSIVFTTNYDQ

-1563 YELPHLFNSKIINEL
+1563 YELPHLFNSKTINEL

-1622 ISNFKSNIS
+1622 ISSFKGNIS
-1631 KIYNTFKSFYYSQD
+1631 KIYNTFKSFYYSED

-1691 MSISAKNVSLRSK
+1691 MSISPKKVSLRSK

-1711 LTRASNVTV
+1711 LTRASNVTI
-1720 VITDDTNEDTIY
+1720 VITDDTNEDTVY

-1752 QFVPATEKAYYGK
+1752 KFVPATEKAYYGK

-1772 KARVTNSNK
+1772 KARVTDSNK

-1790 FLSAEDLKIA
+1790 FLSAEDLKTI

-1808 TRKTTKKSEDA
+1808 TRRTTKKSEDVP
-1819 SKKKFASKKQENV
+1819 KKKFASKKQENV
-1832 YNEVVGV
+1832 YNEVVGI

-1891 TPSGTLGTGADDILR
+1891 TPSSTLGTGADDILR

-1912 LKDHYPNFTETQL
+1912 LKDHYPNFTEAQL
-1925 NRFVNESITK
+1925 NRFVNESIVK

-1950 ITDPEILKVAAKIE
+1950 ITDPEILKVAAQIE

-1978 LVIDSKGKVN
+1978 LVIDSKGRVN

-2008 DQYTFQTSLYL
+2008 DQYTLQTSLYL

-2064 LFREKNAKGNYY
+2064 LFREKNTKGNYY

-2084 QDKKGREF
+2084 QDRKGREF

-2122 LSPKDMSIQ
+2122 LSPEDMSIQ

-2150 STRKKSA
+2150 STRKKSV
-2157 NQEKAAK
+2157 NQEKATK

-2177 SSVQSEDFYTAVRD
+2177 SSIQSEDFFTAVRD

-2205 FASLKVGD
+2205 FASIKVGD

-2218 NQNRTKSILV
+2218 NQNKTKSVLV
-2228 RITKVNDDDTLA
+2228 RVTKVNDDDTLA

-2246 WSNWDTRNGINE
+2246 WSNWDVRNGISE

-2287 DQEESQPEAATQST
+2287 GQEESQPEATTQPT
-2301 TKRQTTAEPSTTGE
+2301 TTGE

-2328 ASAAMDMYY
+2328 ASATMDKYY

-2365 KHIEFWKRWKRG
+2365 KYIEFWKKWKRG
-2377 DVVELHDK
+2377 DIVELHDK

-2396 AAKALPKNIGRAAI
+2396 AAKALPKNISKAAI
-2410 VSWSKKE
+2410 ASWSKKE
-2417 GWSEEYFEEKILP
+2417 GWSKEYFEEKILP
-2430 LLKEGQEVVQVE
+2430 LLKEGQEVVQIE
-2442 FQYIKDSYL
+2442 FQYVKDSYL
-2451 SDKKLETTQPEVQKG
+2451 SDKKLEATESKVQKG
-2466 TRKTSAKSTTAAK
+2466 TRKTSAKSTTTTK

-2554 DGELTPNYSAL
+2554 NGELTPNYSAL

-2629 EAGILAAQSLG
+2629 EAGVLAAQSLG

-2672 SSSQRAATNR
+2672 NSSQKAATNR

-2716 TPTDNPD
+2716 TPIDNPD

-2744 QKRLDDE
+2744 QQRLDDE

-2791 YGVIVKKFQQNQQGK
+2791 YGVVVKKFQQNQQGK

-2870 RYNLICEIAPAK
+2870 RYNLVCEIAPAK
-2882 VNGFFGLKIRGV
+2882 VNGFFGLKIQGV
-2894 GETVQ
+2894 GEAVQ

-2907 KQRKAREAELES
+2907 KQRKIREAELES

-3015 DSNSQAYEFAK
+3015 DPNSQAYEFAK

-3037 DTGTLTIPK
+3037 NTGTLTIPK

-3089 VISELQADSNN
+3089 VISELQADSNAQ
-3100 WDKYFPNKEKVDLTG
+3100 DKYFPNKEKVDLTG
-3115 MSRVEVIRE
+3115 MDRVELIRKI
-3124 VGLGNLL
+3124 GLGNLL

-3190 NVKDIDYVSSYY
+3190 NVKDIDYVSSYH

-3217 GDSLESW
+3217 GDPLESW

-3250 VDEQGNPILN
+3250 VDEQGNPVLN

-3347 INEKESIEQQLV
+3347 INEKESIEQQLA

-3372 FHLRNQDGTVSKKW
+3372 FHLRNQDGTVSRHW
-3386 LRELGEVQKALS
+3386 LGELEKIQKALS
-3398 SYNSRFTDSRYR
+3398 AYNSRLTGSKYK
-3410 GDKFQ
+3410 GKKFQ
-3415 KRFTAKELDNI
+3415 ERFTEAELKDI
-3426 EKQVLSLLDA
+3426 ETKVLKLLDV

-3464 GAKGGLLGT
+3464 GAKGGLLET

-3497 DVTNILNI
+3497 DVTNVLNI

-3535 RTISNLSQEGL
+3535 RTISSLSQEGL

-3557 QFRQYGFFYTE
+3557 QFKQYGFFYTE
-3568 GKAGKEGRYRLG
+3568 GKTGKEGKYRLG

-3705 LDFMQPYY
+3705 LDFMQSYY

-3719 TQEYQE
+3719 TREYQE
-3725 ANSDTRKELDKFAK
+3725 ANSETRKELDKFAK
-3739 ILSIYV
+3739 ILNTYV
-3745 DNTRKLTAD
+3745 DNTRKLTTD

-3760 ELFADVLKLCMENKF
+3760 KLFADVLKLCMENRF
-3775 KEALKDYEAVG
+3775 KVALKDYEDVG
-3786 FISYRN
+3786 FISRRN

-3825 LTDIAYYKN
+3825 LTDTAYYKN

-3923 ETFSKVN
+3923 KTFSEVN

-3952 WTKEMETLYRKLIS
+3952 WTKEMESLYRKLIS

-4042 EDSQRDASGRPTGKG
+4042 EDSQRDENGRPTGKG

-4136 VRILNVSDIPF
+4136 VRILGISDIPF
-4147 LGENGEPNTISF
+4147 LGENGKPNTISF

-4174 TVQEAIEEYCT
+4174 TVQEAVEEYCT

-4216 SRVLR
+4216 SRVLK

-4243 GEFNI
+4243 GEFNV

-4319 YKTNSYKN
+4319 YGTNSYKN

-4361 FAGEDNDGNTII
+4361 FSTTDAQGNTVI
-4373 DVEKIR
+4373 DVEAIR
-4379 KKYPKM
+4379 QKYPKM

-4447 KEMGKESI
+4447 KKMGKKSVI
-4455 VTYEEVTE
+4455 TYEEVTE

-4496 TPKKLGYLI
+4496 APKKLGYLI

-4510 SNKVTTKSYNE
+4510 SDKVTVGSYNE
-4521 AKSKD
+4521 AKGKD

-4586 STKKP
+4586 SNKKP

-4598 IPNGYEFTLDGYEM
+4598 IPDGYEFTLDSYEM

-4802 VYKRDSTIL
+4802 AYKRDSTIL

-4828 VADNVEQLILGGNM
+4828 VADNVEQLVLGGNM
-4842 AQASDSFNQTFSILS
+4842 AQASDSFNETFSILS

-4878 YFTNTGPSKNVF
+4878 YFTNNGPTGRVF
-4890 TLSADNRGSLLFD
+4890 DLSADNRAALLFD

-4915 QDNAF
+4915 EDNAF

-4930 QNELPYLKLETRR
+4930 QNALPYLKLETRR

-4955 WTQLF
+4955 WAQLF
-4960 KEGGVKRDLAI
+4960 KEGGTRRDLAI
-4971 TLAEYCFFRGTF
+4971 FLAEYCFFRGTF

-5073 LTLKPGAGNLITVF
+5073 LILKPGAGNLVTVF
-5087 SGIPYLKVEEDPVA
+5087 SGIPYLKVEEDPIA

-5123 DELVPETIFASG
+5123 DELVPETVFASG

-5162 EQLMKQT
+5162 ERLMRQT

-5221 VQDRAKKLYEE
+5221 VQDRAKELYEE
-5232 TIKTKKE
+5232 TLKTKKE
-5239 TNSCG
+5239 INSCG